1 MFDAKKH
8 EIIMKHYHNPQNQT
22 DVRLPGYIPFEKQ
35 TSYCGDKVIIQLKCD
50 NNKIIDIKYEAN
62 VCSICVASASVMS
75 VYLQHLTKT
84 QTLNKI
90 NHFMAMVQNQTYD
103 STLLNSDLKSFDIVY
118 QLPGKINCVLL
129 PWQTLQEFLLG

>member
-1 MFDAKKH
+1 M
-8 EIIMKHYHNPQNQT
+8 
-22 DVRLPGYIPFEKQ
+22 LFEKQ